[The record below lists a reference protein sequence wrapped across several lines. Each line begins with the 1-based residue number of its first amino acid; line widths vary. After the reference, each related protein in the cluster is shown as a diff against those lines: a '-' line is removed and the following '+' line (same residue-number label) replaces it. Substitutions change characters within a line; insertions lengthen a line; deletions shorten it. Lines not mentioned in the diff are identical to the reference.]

1 MNCPFCKLDLK
12 DISNT
17 IIEES
22 ENFIIVSSKG
32 ALCDG
37 YLLILTKEHL
47 NSMNELSNNAKDELI
62 ILINKY
68 RVKFYQIYGKYP
80 IFFEHG
86 SSETNHTTSA
96 GSVTHAH
103 IHIVNHNFK
112 DENKIINELNLK
124 EVKDAEFF
132 ANKNKNY
139 ISYISHTF
147 NHYITYNFK
156 PTSQQMRIYIAND
169 LNISNNYN
177 WKTFNFDNNIISTIN
192 NFK

>member
-80 IFFEHG
+80 IFSNMVHQ
-86 SSETNHTTSA
+86 
-96 GSVTHAH
+96 
-103 IHIVNHNFK
+103 K
-112 DENKIINELNLK
+112 QIILL
-124 EVKDAEFF
+124 
-132 ANKNKNY
+132 
-139 ISYISHTF
+139 
-147 NHYITYNFK
+147 
-156 PTSQQMRIYIAND
+156 QQVA
-169 LNISNNYN
+169 
-177 WKTFNFDNNIISTIN
+177 
-192 NFK
+192 